1 MAVAAPKADKAD
13 IFTWEGAD
21 RKGKRIKGETRA
33 PNVAMVR
40 ADLRRQGI
48 NPLKVKKKS
57 ALFGKRKKKIRAGDI
72 AVFSRQLATM
82 MASGVPLVQSFDI
95 VGRGHDNPAMQ
106 DLILSIKADI
116 ESGTALAEA
125 LKKHPLYFDDLFCNL
140 VQAGEAAG
148 VLEELLHK
156 IATYKEKTESLKGKI
171 KKALFYPAAV
181 IIVAFLVTAII
192 MIFVIPQFKA
202 LFSSFGSDLP
212 AFTQVVVAMSEW
224 MQEWWWAL
232 VIGLIGSGF
241 LFINTW
247 KRSRKFRQTLDKILL
262 KTPIIGNIVNKASIA
277 RFARTLATMFA
288 AGVPLVEAL
297 ESVAGATGNIIYSD
311 AVLRMR
317 EDVATGQSLQLAMKQ
332 QNLFPH
338 MVIQMVAIGEEA
350 GSIDSM
356 LSKVADFYEEEVDNA
371 VDALSSLL
379 EPLIMVI
386 LGTLI
391 GGLVIAM
398 YLPIFQMGNAIMG
411 Q

>member
-1 MAVAAPKADKAD
+1 MAVAAPKAEKAN
-13 IFTWEGAD
+13 IFQWEGAD
-21 RKGKRIKGETRA
+21 KRGKRLKGESRA
-33 PNVAMVR
+33 ANMALVK

-48 NPLKVKKKS
+48 RPLKVKKKS
-57 ALFGKRKKKIRAGDI
+57 TLFSQKKKKIRAGDI
-72 AVFSRQLATM
+72 AVFSRQMATM
-82 MASGVPLVQSFDI
+82 MSSGVPLVQSFDI
-95 VGRGHDNPAMQ
+95 VGRGHQNPSMQ
-106 DLILSIKADI
+106 DLVLSIKADV
-116 ESGTALAEA
+116 EGGTALADA

-140 VQAGEAAG
+140 VHAGEQAG

-171 KKALFYPAAV
+171 KKAMFYPVAV
-181 IIVAFLVTAII
+181 IIVAFIVTAII
-192 MIFVIPQFKA
+192 MIFVIPQFQD

-212 AFTQVVVAMSEW
+212 AFTQLVVAMSEW
-224 MQEWWWAL
+224 MQDWWWAL
-232 VIGLIGSGF
+232 VLGVVGTGIVVGKI
-241 LFINTW
+241 W
-247 KRSRKFRQTLDKILL
+247 KRSRKFRHAVDVMLL
-262 KTPIIGNIVNKASIA
+262 KTPIIGLIVNKAAIA
-277 RFARTLATMFA
+277 RFARTLSTMFA

-297 ESVAGATGNIIYSD
+297 ESVAGATGNVVYGE

-356 LSKVADFYEEEVDNA
+356 LAKVADFFEEEVDNH

-398 YLPIFQMGNAIMG
+398 YLPIFQMGSAVMG
-411 Q
+411 K